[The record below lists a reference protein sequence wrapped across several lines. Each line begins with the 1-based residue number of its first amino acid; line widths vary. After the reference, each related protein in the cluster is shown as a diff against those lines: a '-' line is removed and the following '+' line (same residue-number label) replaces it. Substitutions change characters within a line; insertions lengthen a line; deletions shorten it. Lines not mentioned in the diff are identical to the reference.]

1 MIIFQVTTQDE
12 VDVPGPVSDL
22 RARATSA
29 FSILIRWGHPTYNGG
44 SISKYKLYYRQV
56 SSLSS
61 SLMNHCLNI
70 TNIYLHI

>member
-61 SLMNHCLNI
+61 SSFLL
-70 TNIYLHI
+70 T